1 MLKYPD
7 MEGSKFIAKYLFL
20 GVLVLSAILAFL
32 ILFPFS
38 KIIILGIAF
47 SVVLYPLYEWI
58 KKILGGKF
66 NLLPV
71 IITVFLFLII
81 LCAPFLFLG
90 SIIFNQVQDL
100 YNSFDISNGGHILES
115 ISSYV
120 KNILPYG
127 FVFDIQ
133 KELSIFISS
142 LSSNLTNVFSATLN
156 TFFMFVL
163 SIITMFY
170 FIRDGHVLKKAFIR
184 MMPFENRHTE
194 KILLSMTNTI
204 NIVMKGYLFIAI
216 VQGFLMGIGLYIF
229 GIPNS
234 ALWGTV
240 AGFLSLIPFFG
251 TSIVSLPAVLYLF
264 IFGTNGNAIGLLIW
278 ALVLVGTI
286 DNFLNPLIIGKK
298 TELPPL
304 LVLFSV
310 LGGISI
316 MGPIGILIGPLAMN
330 LFRTLVLI
338 YREEPQNV

>member
-1 MLKYPD
+1 

-32 ILFPFS
+32 ILFPFF

-58 KKILGGKF
+58 KKTLGGKL
-66 NLLPV
+66 NLLS
-71 IITVFLFLII
+71 IILTVFLFVII

-100 YNSFDISNGGHILES
+100 YSSFDISNGGHILES

-120 KNILPYG
+120 NNILPYG

-133 KELSIFISS
+133 KELSVFISS

-156 TFFMFVL
+156 TFFMLIL

-184 MMPFENRHTE
+184 MMHFENSHTE
-194 KILLSMTNTI
+194 KILFSMTNTI
-204 NIVMKGYLFIAI
+204 NVVMKGYLFIAI
-216 VQGFLMGIGLYIF
+216 VQGLLMGIGLYIF
-229 GIPNS
+229 GVPNP

-251 TSIVSLPAVLYLF
+251 TAIVSVPAILYLF
-264 IFGTNGNAIGLLIW
+264 VFGTNGNAIGLLIW

-330 LFRTLVLI
+330 LLRTLVFI
-338 YREEPQNV
+338 YREEPKTSN

>member
-1 MLKYPD
+1 

-32 ILFPFS
+32 ILFPFF

-58 KKILGGKF
+58 KKTLGGKL
-66 NLLPV
+66 NLLS
-71 IITVFLFLII
+71 IILTVFLFVII

-100 YNSFDISNGGHILES
+100 YSSFDISNGGHILES

-120 KNILPYG
+120 NNILPYG

-133 KELSIFISS
+133 KELSVFISS

-156 TFFMFVL
+156 TFFMLIL

-184 MMPFENRHTE
+184 MMPFENSHTE
-194 KILLSMTNTI
+194 KILFSMTNTI
-204 NIVMKGYLFIAI
+204 NVVMKGYLFIAI
-216 VQGFLMGIGLYIF
+216 VQGLLMGIGLYIF
-229 GIPNS
+229 GVPNP

-251 TSIVSLPAVLYLF
+251 TAIVSVPAILYLF
-264 IFGTNGNAIGLLIW
+264 VFGTNGNAIGLLIW

-330 LFRTLVLI
+330 LLRTLVFI
-338 YREEPQNV
+338 YREEPKTSN